1 MISGIIQEVFSPSGN
16 QLIAEETRKK
26 LARCMMVWGRLPR
39 ASCANP
45 VAKCWPDA
53 KLRDQVGEV
62 LGSAVLWSLSNS
74 RVQTCG
80 LTGSIPEVGTRLCKQ
95 QSAARWPVA
104 NLALSHLM
112 GLVL

>member
-1 MISGIIQEVFSPSGN
+1 MSGVIQEVFSPSGN

-26 LARCMMVWGRLPR
+26 LAQCMMVWGCLSG

-45 VAKCWPDA
+45 LAKCWPDA
-53 KLRDQVGEV
+53 DLSDWAGEV
-62 LGSAVLWSLSNS
+62 LGSAVLCSLSNS
-74 RVQTCG
+74 RVQTCR
-80 LTGSIPEVGTRLCKQ
+80 LTRSIPEVGTRLCEQ

-104 NLALSHLM
+104 NLALSHPT